1 MISKAKAKTI
11 AEENAPGRVVQ
22 RIMDYKNSYICSLI
36 PKDQKSMDS
45 GYVDDFL
52 SVDKATGKCSPFQP
66 FRHMD
71 FIMQQNQEAIKNGVP
86 VDLV

>member
-1 MISKAKAKTI
+1 
-11 AEENAPGRVVQ
+11 
-22 RIMDYKNSYICSLI
+22 
-36 PKDQKSMDS
+36 MDS